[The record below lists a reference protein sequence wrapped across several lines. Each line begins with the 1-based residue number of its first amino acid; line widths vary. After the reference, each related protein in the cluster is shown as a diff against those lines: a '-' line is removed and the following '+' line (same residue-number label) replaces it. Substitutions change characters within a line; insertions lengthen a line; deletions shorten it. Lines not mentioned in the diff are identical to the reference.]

1 METIG
6 DAYCVAGG
14 LHTAH
19 QTKDTHAE
27 RIAKMA
33 LKMMSA
39 AKTVQSQADGTP
51 IKVSEDSNVDAV

>member
-1 METIG
+1 M
-6 DAYCVAGG
+6 AGG

-19 QTKDTHAE
+19 QTRDTHAE

-33 LKMMSA
+33 LKMMAA

-51 IKVSEDSNVDAV
+51 IKVRDH